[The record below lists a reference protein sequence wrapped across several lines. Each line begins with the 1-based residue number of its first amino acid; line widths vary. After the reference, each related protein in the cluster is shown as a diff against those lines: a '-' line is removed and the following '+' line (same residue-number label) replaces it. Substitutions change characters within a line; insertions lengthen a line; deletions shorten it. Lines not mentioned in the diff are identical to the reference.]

1 MRTRDVEEQ
10 TCKSEVQ
17 ERRENRNIRER
28 IIDID
33 TGRERVT
40 EKERAR
46 ETKTVRERDEERK
59 RVIEFKRE
67 RKRE

>member
-17 ERRENRNIRER
+17 ESRENRKIRER

-46 ETKTVRERDEERK
+46 ETKTGRERD
-59 RVIEFKRE
+59 
-67 RKRE
+67 

>member
-1 MRTRDVEEQ
+1 M
-10 TCKSEVQ
+10 Q

-46 ETKTVRERDEERK
+46 ETKTVRERERL
-59 RVIEFKRE
+59 RE
-67 RKRE
+67 RE